1 MSNDTVAPMPS
12 SLRHVARRVVPHF
25 AYRRYRRRKVAALIR
40 DYTPRDV
47 THVYGGHTL
56 RIRLEDHLAQGW
68 YDRDWAELPMMA
80 FLRDR
85 GVSVRGATIFDLG
98 AHQAV
103 VALMLAGEVGESGHV
118 VAVEAEPHNARVAAI
133 NRDLNGAGNVTII
146 HAAASATEGTISFSA
161 ELNGKVEQQTT
172 TANITVPTVTV
183 DGLARKYGTPNI
195 VFLDVEGYEGQV
207 LKGATATLA
216 NGSTSFLVEVHGA
229 QALAAFGISSDAI
242 TDRFLGFDRY
252 VATSDDEPFTVLS
265 GPPPAGRF
273 FLVAIP
279 AAFRQP
285 VR

>member
-1 MSNDTVAPMPS
+1 MPS
-12 SLRHVARRVVPHF
+12 SLRQLTRSVVPHF

-56 RIRLEDHLAQGW
+56 RIRLEDRLAQGW

-85 GVSVRGATIFDLG
+85 GVPVGGATIFDLG

-103 VALMLAGEVGESGHV
+103 VALMLAREVGESGHV

-133 NRDLNGAGNVTII
+133 NRDLNRAGNVTII

-161 ELNGKVEQQTT
+161 ELNGKVERQTT
-172 TANITVPTVTV
+172 TGNLTVPAVTI
-183 DGLARKYGTPNI
+183 DGLAKKYGTPNI

-207 LKGATATLA
+207 LTGATATMA
-216 NGSTSFLVEVHGA
+216 NGSTSFLVEVHDA
-229 QALAAFGISSDAI
+229 QALAAFGTSCEAI
-242 TDRFLGFDRY
+242 ADRFVGFDRY
-252 VATSDDEPFTVLS
+252 IASNDTEPFTVLTGS
-265 GPPPAGRF
+265 PPAGRF

-279 AAFRQP
+279 AA